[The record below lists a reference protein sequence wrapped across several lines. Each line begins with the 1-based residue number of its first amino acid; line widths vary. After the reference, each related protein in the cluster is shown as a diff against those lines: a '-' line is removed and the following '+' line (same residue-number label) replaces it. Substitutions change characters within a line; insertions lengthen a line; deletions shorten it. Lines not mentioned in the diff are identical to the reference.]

1 MSTKELQKKLLDMG
15 KSARG
20 QRSVLIERYER
31 YAIEDDQEE
40 TLNDQVISETGVGSG
55 HASEHPMMVMVDE
68 PSGNKYMRGVNHK
81 GVGVDGDQS
90 W

>member
-31 YAIEDDQEE
+31 YATEDDQEE
-40 TLNDQVISETGVGSG
+40 TLDDQEASETGVGSG

-68 PSGNKYMRGVNHK
+68 STGNKYMRDVSHK
-81 GVGVDGDQS
+81 GFGIDGDQS
-90 W
+90 